1 MRVGVINNLRAG
13 RSDRQVSRILGL
25 LSDYPDVL
33 HVETD
38 QAGALPDAIADL
50 SRRQVDLLVVN
61 GGDGTLQHTLT
72 EILTNQPFRRVPMI
86 APLRGGRTNMTA
98 LDLGAHRDPVRG
110 LKGVLEAAR
119 TGRIQERVADRPVLR
134 VAYDQGR
141 RVQYGM
147 FFGAGM
153 IHRAID
159 LTHRLFPQGRSQ
171 GSFGAGVVTL
181 SLIAKALARP
191 REGVLAPDKVQMIL
205 DDELLKQGEFLL
217 TISTSLRRLFWRI
230 NPFWGEG
237 PAPVRFTCIS
247 TRPQR
252 LAAAAPGVLRG
263 RPRPFVRP
271 QAGYDS
277 RNVDRADLFF
287 DCGFTVDGET
297 FAPRAGEQ
305 VTLTGDRRVT
315 FVRA

>member
-141 RVQYGM
+141 RVEYGM

-159 LTHRLFPQGRSQ
+159 LTHRVFPQGRSQ

>member
-13 RSDRQVSRILGL
+13 QSDRQVARILNL
-25 LSDYPDVL
+25 LRDHPDVL

-110 LKGVLEAAR
+110 LKTLLEAAR
-119 TGRIQERVADRPVLR
+119 TGRIHERVTNRPVLR
-134 VAYDQGR
+134 VAFDQGR

-181 SLIAKALARP
+181 SLIAKALFRT
-191 REGVLAPDKVQMIL
+191 REGVLTPDKVQVVL
-205 DDELLKQGEFLL
+205 DDEMVKQGEFLL

-237 PAPVRFTCIS
+237 EAPVRFTCIS
-247 TRPQR
+247 TGPQR
-252 LAAAAPGVLRG
+252 LAAAAPGVLLG
-263 RPRPFVRP
+263 RPRPFVQP
-271 QAGYDS
+271 QAGYNS

-305 VTLTGDRRVT
+305 VTITGDRRVT
-315 FVRA
+315 FIRA

>member
-13 RSDRQVSRILGL
+13 RSDRQVARVLNL
-25 LSDYPDVL
+25 LRDHPDVL

-50 SRRQVDLLVVN
+50 ARRQVDLLVVN
-61 GGDGTLQHTLT
+61 VGDGTLQHTLT

-86 APLRGGRTNMTA
+86 APIRGGRTNMTA

-110 LKGVLEAAR
+110 LKALLEAAK
-119 TGRIQERVADRPVLR
+119 TGRIHERVTDRPVLR
-134 VAYDQGR
+134 IAYDQGR
-141 RVQYGM
+141 RAEYGM

-171 GSFGAGVVTL
+171 GSFGAGMVTL
-181 SLIAKALARP
+181 SLLAKALFQSN
-191 REGVLAPDKVQMIL
+191 EGVLTPDKVQVVL
-205 DDELLKQGEFLL
+205 DGEMVKQGEFLL
-217 TISTSLRRLFWRI
+217 TISTSLQRLFWRL

-237 PAPVRFTCIS
+237 EAPVRFTCIS
-247 TRPQR
+247 TGPQR
-252 LAAAAPGVLRG
+252 FAAGAPGLLRG
-263 RPRPFVRP
+263 KPRPFVRP
-271 QAGYDS
+271 QSGYNS
-277 RNVDRADLFF
+277 RNVGRADLFF

-297 FAPRAGEQ
+297 FSPRAGEQ
-305 VTLTGDRRVT
+305 ATITGDRRVT